1 MPRKLTTPGKKRL
14 VVAALDDI
22 MARDILAIDVRRLT
36 SMCDWVVVATAES
49 ARQTKAL
56 ARHVRDKLHAAGSRV
71 IGVEGEDSGDWV
83 LVDGG
88 DVVAHI
94 MQPAVRGYYN
104 LEELWAD
111 GKHDA
116 VVNPTVP
123 LGGTRKRKKSR

>member
-1 MPRKLTTPGKKRL
+1 MARKLTTPGKKRL

-22 MARDILAIDVRRLT
+22 KARDILAIDVRRIT

-56 ARHVRDKLHAAGSRV
+56 ARHVRDKLVEAGSRV
-71 IGVEGEDSGDWV
+71 IGVEGEETGDWV

-88 DVVAHI
+88 DVIAHI

-111 GKHDA
+111 GKRDP

-123 LGGTRKRKKSR
+123 VAAPRKRKKPA